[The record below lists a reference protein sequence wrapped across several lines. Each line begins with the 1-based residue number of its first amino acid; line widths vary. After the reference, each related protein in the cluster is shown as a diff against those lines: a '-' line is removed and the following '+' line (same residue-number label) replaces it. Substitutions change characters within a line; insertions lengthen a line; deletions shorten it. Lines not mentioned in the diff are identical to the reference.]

1 VPGETY
7 NLVSRD
13 GRKVSVPLEGL
24 ADALDAG
31 YEVET
36 EQAGIARATA
46 EGDASNY
53 GGARDAIAAGLFG
66 AARGASLG
74 LSDLIL
80 RGAGQEDEARNLE
93 KAFPI
98 LSTAT
103 EVGGAVIPSLLS
115 GGAGAAGAAARFT
128 PTGALSKASLGLGE
142 RILGSSPS
150 AVRQVAGYAV
160 SGAAEGA
167 VQNVG
172 SYISDVALENKE
184 LSAEGFLGSA
194 GQGALWGGSAGGALA
209 GIERGTIA
217 ARRLFPRSQVGDRE
231 ALEIAEQTFRASA
244 DDTVRASDE
253 LQSIAET
260 AAKDLRIRQKELALE
275 REKLRGASDAASR
288 IRVKEIALEQ
298 EQLRALRKAER
309 DAQNAARAAR
319 GLPDLPPEPAPQV
332 PILDDVAPPTGPP
345 AVTPSLAGAD
355 DLATRLAATKG
366 LLDEGVPLA
375 DIGAAARA
383 GDDLAI
389 AARPSSASSSRPR
402 RSSRPSSI
410 RRARAASM
418 TGWPR
423 CVPRPARRSTGT
435 RIPTAVASAAAQVA
449 RRTAFATRSTT
460 ASTSRAASTT
470 ACGPASVTT
479 LRHR

>member
-46 EGDASNY
+46 EGEAANY

-93 KAFPI
+93 KAFPT

-128 PTGALSKASLGLGE
+128 PSGALSKATLGLGE

-172 SYISDVALENKE
+172 SYISDVALENK
-184 LSAEGFLGSA
+184 
-194 GQGALWGGSAGGALA
+194 
-209 GIERGTIA
+209 
-217 ARRLFPRSQVGDRE
+217 
-231 ALEIAEQTFRASA
+231 
-244 DDTVRASDE
+244 
-253 LQSIAET
+253 
-260 AAKDLRIRQKELALE
+260 
-275 REKLRGASDAASR
+275 
-288 IRVKEIALEQ
+288 
-298 EQLRALRKAER
+298 
-309 DAQNAARAAR
+309 
-319 GLPDLPPEPAPQV
+319 
-332 PILDDVAPPTGPP
+332 
-345 AVTPSLAGAD
+345 
-355 DLATRLAATKG
+355 
-366 LLDEGVPLA
+366 
-375 DIGAAARA
+375 
-383 GDDLAI
+383 
-389 AARPSSASSSRPR
+389 
-402 RSSRPSSI
+402 
-410 RRARAASM
+410 
-418 TGWPR
+418 
-423 CVPRPARRSTGT
+423 
-435 RIPTAVASAAAQVA
+435 
-449 RRTAFATRSTT
+449 
-460 ASTSRAASTT
+460 
-470 ACGPASVTT
+470 
-479 LRHR
+479 